1 MTVASKQQTRVR
13 GGRPAAS
20 GTGRPPAALL
30 HLAGLTLIVAVWQLL
45 ALLSSHLGAP
55 VATVEALWRGISDGW
70 LVEATADT
78 LLHVATGFG
87 AALVVGVPVGYAIA
101 VNDFAYR
108 VFDPLVQAYGS
119 IPRIVFLPILLTLF
133 GASGTAKMSMG
144 FLAAVFPI
152 LVNVIAGVRT
162 TPKALVRLGRSV
174 ELTPWAMAVKIRLRW
189 SLPLL
194 LVGMRLGFGI
204 GFVSVVIS
212 EYFGSTGG
220 LGVELS
226 AAYAALEPA
235 RLFAIVL
242 VTVIVAAVV
251 NTVLLRIDRRL
262 SD

>member
-1 MTVASKQQTRVR
+1 MTVASKQETRAR
-13 GGRPAAS
+13 GGQADAPGRS
-20 GTGRPPAALL
+20 RPPALL
-30 HLAGLTLIVAVWQLL
+30 HLAGLALIVLIWQLMSL
-45 ALLSSHLGAP
+45 MSSHLGAP
-55 VATVEALWRGISDGW
+55 LATVEALGRGFADGW
-70 LVEATADT
+70 LAEATADT
-78 LLHVATGFG
+78 LLHVAGGFG
-87 AALVVGVPVGYAIA
+87 LALAVGVPVGYAIA

-133 GASGTAKMSMG
+133 GAGGAAKMSMG

-162 TPKALVRLGRSV
+162 TPQALVRLGRSV
-174 ELTPWAMAVKIRLRW
+174 ELASWAMAVKIRMRW
-189 SLPLL
+189 ALPLL

-204 GFVSVVIS
+204 AFVSVVIS

-226 AAYAALEPA
+226 GAYAALEPA

-251 NTVLLRIDRRL
+251 NTVLLRVDRRL
-262 SD
+262 AG